1 MTEEKIRKGEELLKR
16 LSHLRDQK
24 QRWEMGDKFFRL
36 EVCTIGDYGK
46 IQSTMS
52 IEESFINFDEV
63 KLLAIAKINK
73 RISEI
78 QKEFDEL

>member
-16 LSHLRDQK
+16 LSHLKDQK
-24 QRWEMGDKFFRL
+24 QRWEEGEKFL
-36 EVCTIGDYGK
+36 HPGVCTIGDHGK
-46 IQSTMS
+46 VQSSMS
-52 IEESFINFDEV
+52 IDDSFINFDEI

-73 RISEI
+73 RINEV